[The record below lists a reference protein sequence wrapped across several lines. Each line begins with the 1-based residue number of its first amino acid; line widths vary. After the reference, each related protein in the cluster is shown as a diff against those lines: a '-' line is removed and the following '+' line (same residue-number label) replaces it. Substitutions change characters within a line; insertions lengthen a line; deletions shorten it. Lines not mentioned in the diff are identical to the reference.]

1 MEKKSATT
9 HFLLSG
15 LFGLSVFLFFG
26 LIYPHHL
33 HYHEQFQLFLS
44 TPAYFLQL
52 IAKPG
57 GLAEHIGSFLT
68 QFFLFSW
75 SGAAIMAI
83 LLTSVQLITASVGR
97 RLRENPLY
105 YPLSFI
111 PAFFFWSLLCDE
123 NMMIAGILS
132 VLFAMVTWWG
142 YQALTHNGWKTAYI
156 LLFIPITYWFA
167 GGSAIIPVLGII
179 ACEWMNKES
188 RWPQKVLITLCTLGV
203 TVAVLLLIPLLFPQF
218 PYKRMLFGT
227 DFFRFPVYYPIGIP
241 ILWGL
246 LLLIPFINLFLPAAL
261 KKPGN
266 NRFLFISVS
275 VIIFISGGLLVM
287 ANHDDGKEE
296 VMAYDHYVRMQQW
309 DKVIKMADRKS
320 PSSPLSVACM
330 NLALCKS
337 GKMSDNMFH
346 YYQNGPEGLIPTFT
360 RDFTIPMITG
370 EIYYH
375 LGFINTAQR
384 YAFEAMESLPNY
396 WKSGRALKR
405 LAETNLINGE
415 YKVAEKYLRILT
427 HTTFYKKWAQY
438 VLEMMK
444 DEEAINTH
452 SEWGY
457 LRTCRTKT
465 DFLDSE
471 DEKDMMLGILL
482 QQNMTHYMA
491 YEYLLAYCL
500 LTKDLEHFMEYF
512 SLGTKLRYESLPK
525 SYQEALLYVWS
536 LSHEDP
542 LRTVPYSVSDQ
553 VKQDLAGYQQLYLNS
568 SDPEE
573 ALKKNFSGTYWYY
586 LHFRQ

>member
-9 HFLLSG
+9 HFLLSA

-26 LIYPHHL
+26 LVYPHHL

-52 IAKPG
+52 MAKPG
-57 GLAEHIGSFLT
+57 GLAEYMASFLT

-75 SGAAIMAI
+75 SGAAIMAV
-83 LLTSVQLITASVGR
+83 LLTSLQMIIAGVSR

-123 NMMIAGILS
+123 NMMPAGILS
-132 VLFAMVTWWG
+132 VLIAMVTWRG
-142 YQALTHNGWKTAYI
+142 YLEVKHIGWKTLYLVI
-156 LLFIPITYWFA
+156 LIPITYWFG
-167 GGSAIIPVLGII
+167 GGSAVIPVMGII
-179 ACEWMNKES
+179 TCEWMNKES
-188 RWPQKVLITLCTLGV
+188 RWSNKVLTTLCALSV
-203 TVAVLLLIPLLFPQF
+203 TVAVLLLIPLLLPQF

-227 DFFRFPVYYPIGIP
+227 DFFRFPVYYPTGIP
-241 ILWGL
+241 VLWGL
-246 LLLIPFINLFLPAAL
+246 LWLIPVINLFLPASL
-261 KKPGN
+261 KKAGKS
-266 NRFLFISVS
+266 RLLFISSLVL
-275 VIIFISGGLLVM
+275 IFVAGGLLVM
-287 ANHDDGKEE
+287 ANRDAGKEE
-296 VMAYDHYVRMQQW
+296 VMAYDHYVRMQHW
-309 DKVIKMADRKS
+309 DKVIKMADRRS
-320 PSSPLSVACM
+320 PSSPLAVACL

-346 YYQNGPEGLIPTFT
+346 YFQNGPEGLIPTFT

-384 YAFEAMESLPNY
+384 FAFEAMESLPNY

-415 YKVAEKYLRILT
+415 YKVAAKYLRILT
-427 HTTFYKKWAQY
+427 HTTFYKKWAHY
-438 VLEMMK
+438 VLGLLR
-444 DEEAINTH
+444 DETAINTH
-452 SEWGY
+452 PEWGY
-457 LRTCRTKT
+457 LRTYRSKT

-471 DEKDMMLGILL
+471 NEKDMMLGILL
-482 QQNMTHYMA
+482 QQNLTHYMA
-491 YEYLLAYCL
+491 YEYLLSYCL
-500 LTKDLEHFMEYF
+500 LAKDLEHFMEYF
-512 SLGTKLRYESLPK
+512 PLGMKLRYDTLPV

-542 LRTVPYSVSDQ
+542 LKTVPYSVSDKVRQ
-553 VKQDLAGYQQLYLNS
+553 QLAAYQQLYLNA
-568 SDPEE
+568 SDPEQ
-573 ALKKNFSGTYWYY
+573 ALKKNYSGTYWYY
-586 LHFRQ
+586 LHFR